1 MAYLESPVGSRL
13 QTSAR
18 VCLTPATGYPACVSN
33 VDAVL
38 AAVDEGHIYIAYIS
52 EDGIATSIREC
63 PLQLGDSRTITILR
77 LNDIEEVVHSRAAL
91 QHARRDSVRAAVT
104 QSSPNSTEE
113 TILRGKTI
121 PQLTNTVAGIS
132 VASRT

>member
-1 MAYLESPVGSRL
+1 MAYLESLVASRL

-18 VCLTPATGYPACVSN
+18 VCLTPAMGYPTCVSN

-52 EDGIATSIREC
+52 EDGIATSIRGC
-63 PLQLGDSRTITILR
+63 PLRLGGSRTITILR

-91 QHARRDSVRAAVT
+91 
-104 QSSPNSTEE
+104 
-113 TILRGKTI
+113 
-121 PQLTNTVAGIS
+121 
-132 VASRT
+132 